1 MASCGFPGPSGSHPH
16 PPVSAVSQL
25 LMFAFRSDC
34 ISWVLFSHTEGA
46 KGHQL
51 PTQFEI
57 RLDSPSPTR
66 IEPRVTPYNVHL
78 ADVPASLGWDGQGT
92 GPEGGREQDGD
103 LAPGVCLSWF
113 LAALSRLWLSRSLKL
128 GAAGL
133 AQEETPWA
141 PALSP
146 DLTPGVGLFRQSGP
160 DRGAWPSD
168 GGQRP
173 RQGPGGGGAARG
185 PQHDGEAGE
194 GGEAGG
200 RGWGSVV
207 SAQLLRDA
215 NIC

>member
-1 MASCGFPGPSGSHPH
+1 MGAGLGVGKVGGAGGAWPWLPS
-16 PPVSAVSQL
+16 L
-25 LMFAFRSDC
+25 L
-34 ISWVLFSHTEGA
+34 
-46 KGHQL
+46 
-51 PTQFEI
+51 
-57 RLDSPSPTR
+57 
-66 IEPRVTPYNVHL
+66 L

-207 SAQLLRDA
+207 SAQLLREGA
-215 NIC
+215 PALWEAEGCGVCTLGTL